1 VSDLRTRVAVAAVG
15 IPLGFLVVWL
25 GGWTLALV
33 LLALAAGGAHEVLAI
48 ARARDVRGFRWIA
61 LPVTAALVALAPV
74 VGTPA
79 AWAGPALTLLV
90 AAGLLALAATV
101 FLRGP
106 GRGPLAAAGVTLL
119 APVYVGVPL
128 AFGWFLRHHP
138 ASAFEAPGW
147 AGTGLLLLPVIATWV
162 GDTAAYFGG
171 RAMGRRKL
179 LPAVSPKKTVE
190 GAVCGLAGSILAAA
204 VVAGVFLPL
213 LGGAEPLGWAPAA
226 LLGLIIG
233 VVAQVGDL
241 AESALKREA
250 GVKDSGGIL
259 PGHGG
264 ILDRFDALLFTLPL
278 TWLLLPLFLSGGG
291 G

>member
-1 VSDLRTRVAVAAVG
+1 MSDLGTRMGVAAVG

-25 GGWTLALV
+25 GGLTLAIV
-33 LLALAAGGAHEVLAI
+33 LLALAVGGAHEVLGI
-48 ARARDVRGFRWIA
+48 ARARGVRGFRWIA
-61 LPVTAALVALAPV
+61 YPVTGALVALAPV
-74 VGTPA
+74 AGTPG
-79 AWAGPALTLLV
+79 AWAGPALALLV
-90 AAGLLALAATV
+90 TAGLLALAATV

-106 GRGPLAAAGVTLL
+106 DGGPLAAAGVTLL
-119 APVYVGVPL
+119 APVYLGVPF

-138 ASAFEAPGW
+138 VAAFETPGW
-147 AGTGLLLLPVIATWV
+147 AGTGLLLLPIIATWF

-171 RAMGRRKL
+171 RATGRRKL
-179 LPAVSPKKTVE
+179 LPSVSPRKTVE
-190 GAVCGLAGSILAAA
+190 GAVWGLLGSILAAA
-204 VVAGVFLPL
+204 LVAGVFLPL
-213 LGGAEPLGWAPAA
+213 LGGNEPLTWLPAA
-226 LLGLIIG
+226 LLGLVIG

-250 GVKDSGGIL
+250 GVKDSGAIL

-278 TWLLLPLFLSGGG
+278 TWLLLPLFLAGGG